1 MTPYRSLL
9 VLSLDEEEV
18 LWQMLDEALEL
29 SMKSPDKAYE
39 IALLVLEESKNRS
52 RDLCRSVIELLAVL
66 WGVEVKLIVR
76 D

>member
-1 MTPYRSLL
+1 MAPYRSLL

-18 LWQMLDEALEL
+18 LWQMLDEALEHSL
-29 SMKSPDKAYE
+29 RSPDRAYE

-52 RDLCRSVIELLAVL
+52 RELCRAAIELLAVL
-66 WGVEVKLIVR
+66 WGVEVELIVR